1 MSRSVVV
8 LGLIVAVMA
17 GVMLVRG
24 GRELRPDAAADI
36 EREHALQ
43 GRPGARLA
51 ADAVLAISPRVGSPR
66 PDAAPAAP
74 KLSPAMQEYTAAKAY
89 KPIYERL
96 KAAASRSPEETWVLA
111 KIVDDCAAVAG
122 RDAPSTRRPGGEE
135 AVARFA
141 ATLSPKDP
149 LRDKRIAAFR
159 AMSNDRCE
167 GLRDVKATEQDIHDL
182 LAEAAAAGDPKA
194 AADLVQKDIFARFKD
209 SNGKFSFATPVMVSD
224 AEVETIKRAM
234 ESGDPEAMMG
244 ASRALM
250 LPIANLSLRVGPDE
264 QPIDVAAW
272 FGATHLMACDL
283 GANCGP
289 DSRELLNAC
298 ALQGHCD
305 ATNLREYMYYYGMS
319 PAASQQIAQ
328 YQAYLAQAV
337 RNRDWS
343 AITFFRG
350 PRPSVAT
357 FIGR

>member
-1 MSRSVVV
+1 MKRGIVV

-36 EREHALQ
+36 ERDHAMQ

-51 ADAVLAISPRVGSPR
+51 ADAVLAISPRVASPR
-66 PDAAPAAP
+66 PGAPAPTP
-74 KLSPAMQEYTAAKAY
+74 KLSPAMQEYTVAKAY

-96 KAAASRSPEETWVLA
+96 KAAPSRSPEETWLLA

-122 RDAPSTRRPGGEE
+122 RDASSTRRPADEE
-135 AVARFA
+135 AMARFA

-149 LRDKRIAAFR
+149 LREKRIAAFG
-159 AMSNDRCE
+159 AMNGDRCE
-167 GLRDVKATEQDIHDL
+167 GLRDVKATEKDIHDL
-182 LAEAAAAGDPKA
+182 LAEAAAEGDPKA
-194 AADLVQKDIFARFKD
+194 AADLVQKDVLARFKD
-209 SNGKFSFATPVMVSD
+209 SNGKFSFAKPVMISD
-224 AEVETIKRAM
+224 AEIETLKRSM
-234 ESGDPEAMMG
+234 ESGDPDALMG
-244 ASRALM
+244 ATRVFI

-264 QPIDVAAW
+264 QPIDMTAW

-283 GANCGP
+283 GAPCGP
-289 DSRELLNAC
+289 DSREVLNAC

-350 PRPSVAT
+350 PRPNVAT

>member
-8 LGLIVAVMA
+8 LGLVVAVMA
-17 GVMLVRG
+17 GVMVVRG
-24 GRELRPDAAADI
+24 GRELRPDASAEI

-51 ADAVLAISPRVGSPR
+51 ADAVLAISPRVAAVR
-66 PDAAPAAP
+66 PDSAAPIP
-74 KLSPAMQEYTAAKAY
+74 KLSPAMQEYASAKAY

-96 KAAASRSPEETWVLA
+96 KAAGSRSPEETWILA
-111 KIVDDCAAVAG
+111 KIVDDCAAVTG
-122 RDAPSTRRPGGEE
+122 RDASGTRRPAGEE
-135 AVARFA
+135 AMARFA

-149 LRDKRIAAFR
+149 LRDRRIAAFG
-159 AMSNDRCE
+159 AMNGDRCG
-167 GLRDVKATEQDIHDL
+167 GLRDVKATEKDIRDL
-182 LAEAAAAGDPKA
+182 LAEAAAVGDPKA
-194 AADLVQKDIFARFKD
+194 AADLVFKDVLARFKD
-209 SNGKFSFATPVMVSD
+209 ANGKFSFATPVMISD
-224 AEVETIKRAM
+224 AEIETLKRSM
-234 ESGDPEAMMG
+234 ESGDPEALTG
-244 ASRALM
+244 AVRAFM

-264 QPIDVAAW
+264 QPVDMAAW
-272 FGATHLMACDL
+272 FGAAHLMACDL
-283 GANCGP
+283 GADCGP
-289 DSRELLNAC
+289 DSRELLNGC

-305 ATNLREYMYYYGMS
+305 ATSLREYMYYYGMS

-350 PRPSVAT
+350 PRPNLAT